1 MAIIDDYLRAVLG
14 KNGEELFLSSG
25 KGPVARTGGAP
36 TQLSNTPLS
45 VEQIESMIAEVVP
58 AKRMQGAQFRFQ
70 YSGALG
76 AFIGLG
82 QRGEGSIQVIVR
94 KSSAGEPSFGASA
107 APAPAPAPS
116 PAPAPRPAP
125 APVAAAS
132 PAPVAA
138 PEPDASDGDF
148 SALPLEAVAA
158 PAPVAPVRAAPPP
171 PAPVMVQAAPPPQPV
186 FTPPMPAPQA
196 APRSGPRV
204 MPVFSASAV
213 ITGTPPAINKL
224 FEKMVRMKSSD
235 LHLSSTVQPM
245 VRIDGSMTAIKDEPA
260 LPPEKLYELLV
271 PIMPERN
278 LDEFE
283 KTHDTDFAYEI
294 TGLGRFRCNVF
305 MDRKGP
311 GAVFRLIPTK
321 ILTADDLKLPDVVR
335 MFANLSKG
343 LVLVTGP
350 TGSGK
355 STTLAAVVDLVNQTR
370 DDHLITIEDPIEFV
384 HPNKKCL
391 VNQRELHTHTDSFK
405 DALRAALREDPD
417 IVLVGEMRDLETIE
431 IAMETAETGHLVFG
445 TLHTTTAAS
454 TVNRI
459 IEQFPA
465 DRQAQI
471 RVMLSE
477 SLRGVVSQTLCKR
490 IGGGRVA
497 VLEVLI
503 VTSAVSNLIR
513 EGKTFQIPSVQQMAK
528 NEGMSLQHEVLAE
541 MVKKGIIEG
550 KEAYIKA
557 VDKKGFIGAL
567 ENMKYNVQALLA
579 SVANLVDL

>member
-14 KNGEELFLSSG
+14 KNGEELFMSSG
-25 KGPVARTGGAP
+25 TAPVSRMAGTP
-36 TQLSNTPLS
+36 TPLSNTPLS
-45 VEQIESMIAEVVP
+45 SEQIEGVIAEVVP

-76 AFIGLG
+76 SFIGVG
-82 QRGEGSIQVIVR
+82 QRGEGTIQVIIR
-94 KSSAGEPSFGASA
+94 KAAAGEPSFGSSAIAAPAA
-107 APAPAPAPS
+107 APAPAPSAPAMPD
-116 PAPAPRPAP
+116 PADEELSAIPMEATPIAAAPPVAPPAPRPM
-125 APVAAAS
+125 
-132 PAPVAA
+132 
-138 PEPDASDGDF
+138 
-148 SALPLEAVAA
+148 
-158 PAPVAPVRAAPPP
+158 PVAPI
-171 PAPVMVQAAPPPQPV
+171 QAAPPP
-186 FTPPMPAPQA
+186 APA
-196 APRSGPRV
+196 APRAAAPVAPAGG
-204 MPVFSASAV
+204 MPVFNASPLRPGEV
-213 ITGTPPAINKL
+213 PPINKL
-224 FEKMVRMKSSD
+224 FEKMVKMKSSD

-245 VRIDGSMTAIKDEPA
+245 VRVDGSMTPIKEEGI
-260 LPPEKLYELLV
+260 LTPEKLYQLLV
-271 PIMPERN
+271 PIMPARN
-278 LDEFE
+278 LAEFE
-283 KTHDTDFAYEI
+283 SEHDTDFAYEI
-294 TGLGRFRCNVF
+294 AGLGRFRCNAF

-321 ILTADDLKLPDVVR
+321 ILTADDLKLPEVVR

-355 STTLAAVVDLVNQTR
+355 STTLAAIVDLVNATR
-370 DDHLITIEDPIEFV
+370 DDHIITIEDPIEFV

-391 VNQRELHTHTDSFK
+391 VNQRELHTHTGSFK
-405 DALRAALREDPD
+405 NALRAALREDPD

-477 SLRGVVSQTLCKR
+477 SLRGVVSQTLCKK

-503 VTSAVSNLIR
+503 ITSAVANLIR
-513 EGKTFQIPSVQQMAK
+513 EGKTFQIPSAQQMAK

-567 ENMKYNVQALLA
+567 ENMKYNVEGLLA
-579 SVANLVDL
+579 AISNIADL